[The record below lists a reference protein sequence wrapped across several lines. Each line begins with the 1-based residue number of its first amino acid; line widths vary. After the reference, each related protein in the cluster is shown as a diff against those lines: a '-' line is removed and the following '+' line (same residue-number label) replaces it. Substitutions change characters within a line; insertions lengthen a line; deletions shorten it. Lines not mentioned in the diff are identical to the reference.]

1 MVAKKI
7 VALILL
13 TLFSLFAPASVLSA
27 ETLYYIHQD
36 HLGSTLLTTD
46 TTGKNASKQVY
57 FPFGETRK
65 QSLPVGHQTTKRQ
78 YTGQVSD
85 TDETGLYY
93 YNARY
98 YNPTIG
104 KFTQADTASDG
115 TNRYA
120 YVRNNPI
127 ALVDPSGHQSAFPGK
142 DELPP
147 PPPDETK
154 PGAHRGGGRVPPIG
168 PGADASLS
176 DVAAI
181 TSIYLAMLIPI
192 FPPLGPLLEIADT
205 GLCLA
210 SGGGPE
216 CINPLPGTAAS
227 TQIDDVLATATPQ
240 FSSDEE
246 LFQYLAMQTTEM
258 DTPVSK
264 FDELGD
270 IINKSVP
277 YNSQSA
283 SLADEMMDAE
293 NGFTNLWN
301 TGCGGICRHRAA
313 LLTDAARYQGLD
325 ATDLS
330 FKTGKFKPTGDE
342 IRHKVSI
349 LTSDSTIYVKDP
361 GLRVDFLDLYLE
373 EKYPNASSFEA
384 YDFTKKKRT
393 PFHPN

>member
-1 MVAKKI
+1 M
-7 VALILL
+7 
-13 TLFSLFAPASVLSA
+13 
-27 ETLYYIHQD
+27 
-36 HLGSTLLTTD
+36 
-46 TTGKNASKQVY
+46 
-57 FPFGETRK
+57 
-65 QSLPVGHQTTKRQ
+65 
-78 YTGQVSD
+78 
-85 TDETGLYY
+85 
-93 YNARY
+93 
-98 YNPTIG
+98 
-104 KFTQADTASDG
+104 
-115 TNRYA
+115 
-120 YVRNNPI
+120 
-127 ALVDPSGHQSAFPGK
+127 
-142 DELPP
+142 
-147 PPPDETK
+147 
-154 PGAHRGGGRVPPIG
+154 
-168 PGADASLS
+168 
-176 DVAAI
+176 
-181 TSIYLAMLIPI
+181 
-192 FPPLGPLLEIADT
+192 
-205 GLCLA
+205 
-210 SGGGPE
+210 
-216 CINPLPGTAAS
+216 
-227 TQIDDVLATATPQ
+227 LATATPQ
-240 FSSDEE
+240 LSSDEE

-384 YDFTKKKRT
+384 YDFTKKKKATERVNVSCET
-393 PFHPN
+393 ILLQNYQKTTICNLVCARCAHHWVEGIPLTMRLMQVECPYCHHAGSVVRS